1 MVEPTHLKNIN
12 QMDLFSNFRG
22 ENKTYLKPPPSETI
36 CLMFGTCVFLV
47 CSTFKN
53 RFKIPSPSHNGS
65 TFLSPPVPPDFLSKL
80 VEPCGTVSCHF
91 RLTWEPDGMIDL
103 LFKVL
108 KHKNSVT
115 CQKFQV
121 NFAEKLE
128 KIFEEISPIL
138 LSRKMSSHFA
148 PKKLDEMETGHYSE
162 DHPSL

>member
-1 MVEPTHLKNIN
+1 
-12 QMDLFSNFRG
+12 MDLFSNFRG

-36 CLMFGTCVFLV
+36 RLMFGTCVFLV

-80 VEPCGTVSCHF
+80 VEPCGTVSCRF
-91 RLTWEPDGMIDL
+91 RLTWEPDGMMDL
-103 LFKVL
+103 LFKA
-108 KHKNSVT
+108 
-115 CQKFQV
+115 QKFSHLSKVPSQLRR
-121 NFAEKLE
+121 KLE

-138 LSRKMSSHFA
+138 LSRKMFSHFA
-148 PKKLDEMETGHYSE
+148 PKKLDEMETGHYLE